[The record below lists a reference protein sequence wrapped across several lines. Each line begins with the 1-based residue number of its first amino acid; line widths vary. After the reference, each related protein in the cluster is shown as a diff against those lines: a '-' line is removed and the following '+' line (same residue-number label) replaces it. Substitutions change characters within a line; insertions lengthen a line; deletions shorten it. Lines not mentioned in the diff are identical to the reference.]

1 MPNTI
6 PYPEAR
12 TATAAEPPATIVLT
26 CIVGDMTRQELEA
39 MLPGVRRRHLDGIED
54 YLWVGGHRMSARQ
67 AARRLGVT
75 ERTICRY
82 RATLHAAGTEVS
94 Q

>member
-1 MPNTI
+1 MI
-6 PYPEAR
+6 C
-12 TATAAEPPATIVLT
+12 LT
-26 CIVGDMTRQELEA
+26 RETPRAELEA
-39 MLPGVRRRHLDGIED
+39 ALPGMRRRFLDGLED
-54 YLWVGGHRMSARQ
+54 YLWVGGDRMSARH

-82 RATLHAAGTEVS
+82 RAALRAAQGGV